1 MRFFAN
7 KRAVITGA
15 GSGIG
20 RALAQSLN
28 SKGCHLI
35 LSDIDRAALETVC
48 ADLKESGPQQDLTL
62 KSFVANVA
70 DYDQMK
76 AFAFF
81 VESEFRNIDLLINN
95 AGMGLGAFFQ
105 DCKLNDMRELF
116 DTNFWG
122 IVYGCKVFL
131 PLLERADGGHIV
143 NISSILGLLSG
154 PRVSAYCSSKFAVR
168 GFSDSLRHDFRLCG
182 NRVKDSCAFPSG
194 IKTNILAN
202 SKIVVPIGTDSS
214 AEFERQRVEHWFWTQ
229 ADEAAQDILTGV
241 SKGKTRIHVGKGAWF
256 LDLISRLFPVSY
268 TRFLPKSIFE
278 T

>member
-15 GSGIG
+15 ASGIG

-81 VESEFRNIDLLINN
+81 VESEFRNI
-95 AGMGLGAFFQ
+95 A
-105 DCKLNDMRELF
+105 
-116 DTNFWG
+116 
-122 IVYGCKVFL
+122 
-131 PLLERADGGHIV
+131 
-143 NISSILGLLSG
+143 S
-154 PRVSAYCSSKFAVR
+154 
-168 GFSDSLRHDFRLCG
+168 
-182 NRVKDSCAFPSG
+182 
-194 IKTNILAN
+194 
-202 SKIVVPIGTDSS
+202 
-214 AEFERQRVEHWFWTQ
+214 
-229 ADEAAQDILTGV
+229 
-241 SKGKTRIHVGKGAWF
+241 
-256 LDLISRLFPVSY
+256 
-268 TRFLPKSIFE
+268 
-278 T
+278 